1 MYPSVFTYHRARSLE
16 EAVRLLADLP
26 EGAKVLAGGQTL
38 IPLLKLR
45 LVTPAHL
52 VDIGRIDDA
61 AQIQVIGST
70 LRIGALA
77 RHGEVAAHSAS
88 GVLPIV
94 IECAAGLADPQ
105 VRSMG
110 TIGGSIAEA
119 DPCSCWPTLLCT
131 LGASVQCIGPDGIR
145 QMSVRELL
153 REPYAPALRRAE
165 IIQHVDI
172 PLPHAPSTGS
182 FVAFKRGA
190 SSYPTA
196 SCAVQLT
203 WNGDTCREG
212 SIGFGCLGLTPIV
225 ADDGA
230 AALRGSALDAGSIA
244 MIAKMAAD
252 ATDPVSDV
260 KGSAAYKRSLAFG
273 LARRALSTAVAR
285 HRNTT
290 VDVPSHR
297 YYGA

>member
-1 MYPSVFTYHRARSLE
+1 MYPSSFTYHRANSLE
-16 EAVRLLADLP
+16 EAVRLLGELP
-26 EGAKVLAGGQTL
+26 DGAKVLAGGQTL

-52 VDIGRIDDA
+52 VDIGRIDGA
-61 AQIQVIGST
+61 ARILMIDST

-77 RHGEVAAHSAS
+77 RHGDIATHPAVAM
-88 GVLPIV
+88 LPV
-94 IECAAGLADPQ
+94 VGECARGLADPQ

-119 DPCSCWPTLLCT
+119 DPCSCWPTLLST
-131 LGASVQCIGPDGIR
+131 LGASVQCIGPEGTR
-145 QMSVRELL
+145 QLAVRDLL

-165 IIQHVDI
+165 LIQHIDI
-172 PLPHAPSTGS
+172 PLPRGPSTGS

-196 SCAVQLT
+196 SCAVQIT
-203 WNGDTCREG
+203 WKGDICEQA
-212 SIGFGCLGLTPIV
+212 SMGFGCLGLTPIV
-225 ADDGA
+225 AEA
-230 AALRGSALDAGSIA
+230 ASAALQGRALDAELIA
-244 MIAKMAAD
+244 AVAAMAAD

-260 KGSAAYKRSLAFG
+260 KGSAAYKRSLAAG
-273 LARRALSTAVAR
+273 LARRALATAAAR
-285 HRNTT
+285 HRGAA
-290 VDVPSHR
+290 DLSASHR

>member
-1 MYPSVFTYHRARSLE
+1 MYPSGFTYHRARSLD

-26 EGAKVLAGGQTL
+26 DGAKVLAGGQTL

-61 AQIQVIGST
+61 ARIRTIDST

-77 RHGEVAAHSAS
+77 RHGDIAAHAASA
-88 GVLPIV
+88 VLPIV
-94 IECAAGLADPQ
+94 VECATGLADPQ

-110 TIGGSIAEA
+110 TIGGSLAEA
-119 DPCSCWPTLLCT
+119 DPCSCWPALLCT
-131 LGASVQCIGPDGIR
+131 LGASIQCIGPDGAR
-145 QMSVRELL
+145 QLTVRELL
-153 REPYAPALRRAE
+153 REPFAPALRRAE
-165 IIQHVDI
+165 LIQHVDI
-172 PLPHAPSTGS
+172 PLPQAPSSGS

-203 WNGDTCREG
+203 WNGDTCRDG

-225 ADDGA
+225 ADAAA
-230 AALRGSALDAGSIA
+230 AALRGSALDPDSIDA
-244 MIAKMAAD
+244 IATMAAD
-252 ATDPVSDV
+252 ATDPVTDV
-260 KGSAAYKRSLAFG
+260 KGSAAYKRSLAAG
-273 LARRALSTAVAR
+273 LARRALATAVAR
-285 HRNTT
+285 HRKAAR
-290 VDVPSHR
+290 VAISHR